1 MVESTYAVRAGSAGY
16 GAKGAYEVAAR
27 LRRWARLFLAGAV
40 VAGYVALHL
49 ALNAGADLRD
59 LDRFRDVPARAAA
72 FTAALD
78 RAGGAAPPA
87 GVRAGAAWFR
97 EHAPAGRSRSTVL
110 AAADAAGAGRFPEA
124 RARVAG
130 LAAEVRRERAER
142 SAAAADSGAATL
154 WWAVPAVVL
163 LVPALWLRR
172 RRRAGAAEVV
182 AVVDRF
188 APRHPWWRR
197 PVYLVAC
204 GVGYTLFAVGALS
217 VQTAQQQGYK
227 MPLTAQLVLLCA
239 GLAALGA
246 GVLILRHARP
256 RAVRGAAGAL
266 RADGRR
272 PVLYLRSFADDA
284 DAAEVDDGAFVNLHS
299 REEQLAGALG
309 AVGPVITVGRPGEP
323 LPRLGAARFYL
334 PLDDW
339 RPAILQLMELSR
351 LIVLRLGPGDGL
363 WWEVERA
370 RATQPP
376 EKLVL
381 LAGDHPGTTAR
392 LDARLPVPS
401 GLDAVVPADPWTT
414 AVVVFGPGWTPRV
427 HPVGPASDTRPR
439 RGFLARNAAGVLRA
453 LRGTSVALTPTH
465 HLARTLQTALDST
478 GVRARRMAWRATL
491 ATQAALG
498 RGAALVTALGLLAW
512 LGYRALRLLGG

>member
-1 MVESTYAVRAGSAGY
+1 MSSRVRMG
-16 GAKGAYEVAAR
+16 AR
-27 LRRWARLFLAGAV
+27 LLLAGAV

-49 ALNAGADLRD
+49 ALGAGAELRD
-59 LDRFRDVPARAAA
+59 QDRFRDVPARAAA

-78 RAGGAAPPA
+78 RAGGTAPPA
-87 GVRAGAAWFR
+87 GIRTGAAWFR
-97 EHAPAGRSRSTVL
+97 DHAPAGRSRSTVL
-110 AAADAAGAGRFPEA
+110 AAADAAGAGRIPEA
-124 RARVAG
+124 RARAAG
-130 LAAEVRRERAER
+130 LTAEVRRERAER
-142 SAAAADSGAATL
+142 ARAAAASCAATL

-182 AVVDRF
+182 EVVGRF
-188 APRHPWWRR
+188 APRQPWWRR
-197 PVYLVAC
+197 PVYVVAC
-204 GVGYTLFAVGALS
+204 GLGYVLFAVGALS
-217 VQTAQQQGYK
+217 AQTAQQQGYK
-227 MPLTAQLVLLCA
+227 MPLAAQLTLLCA

-256 RAVRGAAGAL
+256 RAVRGAAQAL

-284 DAAEVDDGAFVNLHS
+284 DAAEVDDGTFVNLHS

-339 RPAILQLMELSR
+339 QPTILRLMEVSR

-363 WWEVERA
+363 WWEVEQA
-370 RATQPP
+370 RTTQPAG
-376 EKLVL
+376 KLVL
-381 LAGDHPGTTAR
+381 LAGGHPGTGER
-392 LDARLPVPS
+392 LDAHLPVPS
-401 GLDAVVPADPWTT
+401 GLDAVVPEDPWTT
-414 AVVVFGPGWTPRV
+414 AVVVFGPGWVPRV
-427 HPVGPASDTRPR
+427 HPVGPASGTRPR
-439 RGFLARNAAGVLRA
+439 RGALARHAAGVLRA
-453 LRGTSVALTPTH
+453 LRGTSAALTPTH
-465 HLARTLQTALDST
+465 HLARTLQAALACT
-478 GVRARRMAWRATL
+478 GIRTRRMAWRATL
-491 ATQAALG
+491 ATQASLG

-512 LGYRALRLLGG
+512 LGYRTLRFLGG